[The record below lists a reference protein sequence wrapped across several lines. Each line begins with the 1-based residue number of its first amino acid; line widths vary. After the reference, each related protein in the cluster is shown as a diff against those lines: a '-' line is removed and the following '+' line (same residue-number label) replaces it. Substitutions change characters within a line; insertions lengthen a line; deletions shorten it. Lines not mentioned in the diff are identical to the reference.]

1 MLHYFRAV
9 APPRC
14 PSVPLLR
21 SPTAEVRKTESPI
34 PKSPPIL
41 TTNPLLNPNPTRP
54 HAAAQRSRPQ
64 VHHLLAAEPHP
75 RDPAPRLPHAPP
87 FRHHPRHRALDD
99 PVPRHLVRPVP
110 GAPLRLLRLP
120 PETYSL
126 KYPAPGAP
134 ALAARV
140 AAAMAAEGLHPTLD
154 AARGWDHGVFV
165 PLTLAVP
172 AADIPVVQVSVLA
185 SEDPAQH
192 LRMGRA
198 LAALREDNV
207 AIVGSGFASFHN
219 LGIMRSLRGFAG
231 NSLDKNWLAF
241 KAKTDEWNAA
251 LTEAVAPANATER
264 ADRVARWRELP
275 HADMMHPPRGGEH
288 FMPLIVCAG
297 AAREEDGAAKTYKD
311 EYMGVD
317 IFTYYWG
324 APAVST

>member
-1 MLHYFRAV
+1 MDLLWILLALLLPFMLHYFRAV
-9 APPRC
+9 A
-14 PSVPLLR
+14 
-21 SPTAEVRKTESPI
+21 A
-34 PKSPPIL
+34 PKMPVGPVIALSHGGGPM
-41 TTNPLLNPNPTRP
+41 PLLN
-54 HAAAQRSRPQ
+54 
-64 VHHLLAAEPHP
+64 
-75 RDPAPRLPHAPP
+75 DPGHKSIIYSLRNRIPEI
-87 FRHHPRHRALDD
+87 
-99 PVPRHLVRPVP
+99 
-110 GAPLRLLRLP
+110 LRLA
-120 PETYSL
+120 S
-126 KYPAPGAP
+126 
-134 ALAARV
+134 
-140 AAAMAAEGLHPTLD
+140 PTHRPSAIILVT
-154 AARGWDHGVFV
+154 AHWTT
-165 PLTLAVP
+165 PSP
-172 AADIPVVQVSVLA
+172 VSVLA